1 MQEVVIEQKKFI
13 SKITSNYDKISLI
26 NFLYRLLLLKK
37 EEKIRFKVKRR
48 KIFWKKV
55 REREIPREHIKDAR
69 KSIFCSRKF

>member
-37 EEKIRFKVKRR
+37 RKKIRFKVKRR
-48 KIFWKKV
+48 KIFWRKV
-55 REREIPREHIKDAR
+55 HEREIPREHIKDAG
-69 KSIFCSRKF
+69 